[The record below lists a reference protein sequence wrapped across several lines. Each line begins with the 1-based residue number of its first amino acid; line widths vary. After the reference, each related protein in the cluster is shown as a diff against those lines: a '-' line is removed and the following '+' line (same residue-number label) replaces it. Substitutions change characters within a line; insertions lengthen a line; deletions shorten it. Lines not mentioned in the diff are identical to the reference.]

1 MCRQEPADF
10 KALNL
15 EVRDIWD
22 RNVDYWDERMG
33 EENDFQRVLIGP
45 AQERLLELEP
55 DELVLES
62 STATASLRGEW
73 RIWALG
79 WSPRTYPSA

>member
-1 MCRQEPADF
+1 VCRQEPADF

-15 EVRDIWD
+15 EVRDIRD
-22 RNVDYWDERMG
+22 RNVDYWDERMD
-33 EENDFQRVLIGP
+33 EENDFHRVLIGP

-62 STATASLRGEW
+62 SAATASLR
-73 RIWALG
+73 
-79 WSPRTYPSA
+79 